1 MQKNNVDLR
10 KITLN
15 DDLKGLD
22 LLKEITKQENGLYSS
37 PVPLEINEYLY
48 TGFLK
53 LSVDEEN
60 EDKCFRYWVLLDDK
74 KVGYSDI
81 KIENKDNKRIGNI
94 GLILS
99 ENSRGMKIG
108 YEALKLLLEKA
119 EKEVKVDTVTITTK
133 KENIPMQKLCEKL
146 GAILVSNEEDYNY
159 IVK

>member
-1 MQKNNVDLR
+1 MQKNNVDLK

-15 DDLKGLD
+15 DDLDGLE
-22 LLKEITKQENGLYSS
+22 LLKKITKQENNLYSS

-60 EDKCFRYWVLLDDK
+60 EDKCFRYWILLNGI
-74 KVGYSDI
+74 KVGYADI
-81 KIENKDNKRIGNI
+81 KIENNNNKRIGNI

-99 ENSRGMKIG
+99 EDVRGKKIG
-108 YEALKLLLEKA
+108 FESLKLLLEKA